1 MGGGLPSRWCR
12 RDVQLGAG
20 GQGCRQSQERGCG
33 WSWLSTVF
41 PSCPRGLSTRP
52 VHSSPPVRPRYS
64 LYSPSS
70 LPQKPGI
77 FPGNTTSLQ
86 ASPGTAALL
95 PTPGSAGQEM
105 ASSLVAFRPLLLH
118 PSGSEVKD
126 HCASLL
132 SVSPQLRVH
141 QEPRHS
147 PVPQAPSL
155 PWTPQRLLLS
165 PRVHFLL
172 EGLASNLVCSV
183 KECPSPG
190 PLTASHPPRSLLAL
204 LRLSS
209 QATSSGIPA
218 GGPHGASLEHPLA
231 HRLSLFTILAFST
244 TPPRSHLS
252 RTHRQQNAAGE
263 KHQTTL
269 RCASKKFS
277 FQSQHD

>member
-95 PTPGSAGQEM
+95 PTPGSSGQEM

-126 HCASLL
+126 HRASLL
-132 SVSPQLRVH
+132 SVSPQLHVH

-155 PWTPQRLLLS
+155 PWPPQRLLLS
-165 PRVHFLL
+165 PPSPLPPGRPCQQPSLLCEGMSLPWPSHGLAPTTLASRSPSSVFPGHFLRDSSR
-172 EGLASNLVCSV
+172 G
-183 KECPSPG
+183 
-190 PLTASHPPRSLLAL
+190 TPRCI
-204 LRLSS
+204 
-209 QATSSGIPA
+209 T
-218 GGPHGASLEHPLA
+218 
-231 HRLSLFTILAFST
+231 
-244 TPPRSHLS
+244 
-252 RTHRQQNAAGE
+252 
-263 KHQTTL
+263 
-269 RCASKKFS
+269 
-277 FQSQHD
+277 